1 MVPVC
6 QYMRETGTLTRLLTR
21 LSGFQPSYTF
31 AQNLQTSLFMLTR
44 TMNRVLLTMDRV
56 HVVNFNYNA
65 LGAWL
70 RSIKEYTTTDMTICI
85 ANCQRQLNITNAF
98 DCYSDIF
105 DNVTYMDAWTSEK
118 Q

>member
-1 MVPVC
+1 M
-6 QYMRETGTLTRLLTR
+6 LLTI
-21 LSGFQPSYTF
+21 
-31 AQNLQTSLFMLTR
+31 
-44 TMNRVLLTMDRV
+44 
-56 HVVNFNYNA
+56 NYNT

-70 RSIKEYTTTDMTICI
+70 RSIKECLTTDMTICI